1 METSPFLQAHGLLR
15 YVGLFLSGVCHQLPE
30 HSILVLGVQ
39 MPLCARCMG
48 THLAASLGLCNLWLR
63 GRSRASRLPPAKV
76 LAVLGLF
83 FALWAIDSVNSY
95 FHFLTGRVGLYTP
108 SNLLRLMAGM
118 LNGLSL
124 SLLAFPMFNFIL
136 WRGPDKRRVI
146 NGPGELVGILLQL
159 VALDVLLQANVSVL
173 IYPLFVLNPM
183 SVLLMLT
190 IVNSMIVMI
199 LLRREN
205 DAEKWSQAVL
215 PLSLGLLLSVA
226 EVGSIAVLRYS
237 LAPQLPLPVL

>member
-1 METSPFLQAHGLLR
+1 MQTSPFLQAHGLLR

-30 HSILVLGVQ
+30 HSILVMGVQ

-48 THLAASLGLCNLWLR
+48 TYLAVPLGLCNFWLR

-83 FALWAIDSVNSY
+83 FALWAMDSVNSY

-108 SNLLRLMAGM
+108 SNFLRLMAGM
-118 LNGLSL
+118 VNGLSL
-124 SLLAFPMFNFIL
+124 SLLVFPMFNFIL
-136 WRGPDKRRVI
+136 WREPDKRRVI
-146 NGPGELVGILLQL
+146 NGLGELVGILLQL
-159 VALDVLLQANVSVL
+159 VALGVLLQANVSVL
-173 IYPLFVLNPM
+173 IYPLFVLNLV

-205 DAEKWSQAVL
+205 DAERWSQVVL
-215 PLSLGLLLSVA
+215 PLSLGLLLSIA